1 MSLST
6 TVPPSGRK
14 WIPYLKR
21 AEELDNQ
28 YPLVSFYCRLYVAE
42 SLMAAR
48 QQAGYDKALD
58 GTLVSLLDVCEK
70 EKAQLGQ
77 ALEDGPRKLEDFCIS
92 VFGHADNEDRSG
104 EITSATS
111 MKFYVASLFFDV
123 LEGVQVD
130 DKGTLPPDLEEKRK
144 YAKFKAVYINK
155 CLKEGTTPQPGPPG
169 SGETSESAA
178 APQPPKASA
187 PSSGPRGAFHYSD
200 DGPST
205 STTTGVP
212 SDESTAAAPAST
224 SATSGSFNYAVS
236 LNSSG
241 ATTVEVPRVEKGG
254 QEAVSGR
261 PERSGMN
268 SHESAAVPQK
278 RPTATQMQ
286 EAKKK
291 CHHAASA
298 IDFDDRATAIKLL
311 TEAIALLQG
320 RGGS

>member
-155 CLKEGTTPQPGPPG
+155 CLKEGSTPQPGPPG
-169 SGETSESAA
+169 SSETSESTA

-200 DGPST
+200 DGPAT
-205 STTTGVP
+205 STTGVP
-212 SDESTAAAPAST
+212 SDESTTAAPAST

-241 ATTVEVPRVEKGG
+241 ATTVEAPPGEKGG

-278 RPTATQMQ
+278 RPTPTQMQ